1 MKTYQRIA
9 VLLDCLERARN
20 EEWRDRYEA
29 SLKSIMATAPSGSG
43 VDCGTKLM
51 EQSTPEKLIFGFE
64 FHHMNEQGYYT
75 CWTEHQAIITPSMI
89 FGFSLKITGRN
100 KNDIKDYLGELF
112 NFWLD
117 SEAAQD

>member
-1 MKTYQRIA
+1 
-9 VLLDCLERARN
+9 
-20 EEWRDRYEA
+20 
-29 SLKSIMATAPSGSG
+29 
-43 VDCGTKLM
+43 
-51 EQSTPEKLIFGFE
+51 
-64 FHHMNEQGYYT
+64 MNGQGYYT

-89 FGFSLKITGRN
+89 FGFSLKITGRD